1 MLTVSMKRMRLENW
15 LCSCRS
21 WQLSGI
27 PCTHALC
34 AILSEKKDSVD
45 FVDRVYTVETY
56 KKTYERPILGIS
68 YEALWGDSIYIP
80 PLPPNFG
87 RRPTRGRKASK
98 RRLEDDEKQGINKK
112 MKRQQKTVTC
122 RRCGTKGHNAATCK
136 TPMGEKEVEIGSSAG
151 DPKPKRKCSD
161 PKPKRKGSAKASA
174 PTERTETTSRVIID
188 MTTKNQGTLPSL
200 HVDIAPPNT
209 VRSEPEPVIPTQES
223 GITTVRWY
231 APPRPPVQGPSM
243 HQQLGMSLRQP
254 SQTILPR
261 VQLRGPAP
269 FSDGHFTMKSKDTVQ
284 SETFNRIYVDDV
296 GNKFMELSSGS
307 SGNGYNKGKKKVT

>member
-1 MLTVSMKRMRLENW
+1 MVH
-15 LCSCRS
+15 CSNHKS
-21 WQLSGI
+21 QITKNSQITLALLIWYLFGGKELLSGKLLH
-27 PCTHALC
+27 T
-34 AILSEKKDSVD
+34 
-45 FVDRVYTVETY
+45 
-56 KKTYERPILGIS
+56 
-68 YEALWGDSIYIP
+68 
-80 PLPPNFG
+80 
-87 RRPTRGRKASK
+87 
-98 RRLEDDEKQGINKK
+98 
-112 MKRQQKTVTC
+112 
-122 RRCGTKGHNAATCK
+122 
-136 TPMGEKEVEIGSSAG
+136 
-151 DPKPKRKCSD
+151 
-161 PKPKRKGSAKASA
+161 GSAKASA

-209 VRSEPEPVIPTQES
+209 VRNEPEPVIPTQES

-254 SQTILPR
+254 SQTILQR